1 MAYYLIDY
9 ENVRIHGLDG
19 LSELTENDRVCIF
32 YSDNADCLTFGL
44 HFLLNEAKAEISY
57 EKVEIG
63 TKNALD
69 FQLSSYLG
77 YLISQNIE
85 DKAAEYFIVTADGG
99 FSVLVNYW
107 SRKNI
112 IVKTV
117 MDCTGRDVNAEKEQ
131 LLADVESRIQEKAAV
146 PAVADIIQRCRSRQ
160 EVHNA
165 LIKELKDNAKASEI
179 YRAVKPLLAD
189 KQGRA

>member
-1 MAYYLIDY
+1 MAYYLVDY

-19 LSELTENDRVCIF
+19 LDSLSQKDEVCIF
-32 YSDNADCLTFGL
+32 YSDNADSLTFEL
-44 HFLLNEAKAEISY
+44 HFILNEAKAKIAY
-57 EKVEIG
+57 QKVEIG

-77 YLISQNIE
+77 YLISQNK
-85 DKAAEYFIVTADGG
+85 DSKNTEYFIVTADGG

-107 SRKNI
+107 NKKDVV
-112 IVKTV
+112 VKTV
-117 MDCTGRDVNAEKEQ
+117 MDCTGKDEKAEAEQ
-131 LLADVESRIQEKAAV
+131 LFLKIENLIQQKEMV
-146 PAVADIIQRCRSRQ
+146 PAVAEIIQHCRSKQ

-165 LIKELKDNAKASEI
+165 LIKEIKDSKKASEI
-179 YRAVKPLLAD
+179 YRAVRPLLAD

>member
-19 LSELTENDRVCIF
+19 LSGLTEKDRVCIF
-32 YSDNADCLTFGL
+32 YSENADSLTFDL
-44 HFLLNEAKAEISY
+44 HFILNEAKAEISY
-57 EKVEIG
+57 EKVEVG

-85 DKAAEYFIVTADGG
+85 DKLAEYFIVTADSG

-107 SRKNI
+107 NRKNVA
-112 IVKTV
+112 VKTV
-117 MDCTGRDVNAEKEQ
+117 MDCTGRDENVQKEQ
-131 LLADVESRIQEKAAV
+131 ILAEVESRIEDQS
-146 PAVADIIQRCRSRQ
+146 VAPLVANIIKQCRSRQ

-165 LIKELKDNAKASEI
+165 LIAELKDNPKASEI
-179 YRAVKPLLAD
+179 YRAVRPLLAD
-189 KQGRA
+189 KRGRA